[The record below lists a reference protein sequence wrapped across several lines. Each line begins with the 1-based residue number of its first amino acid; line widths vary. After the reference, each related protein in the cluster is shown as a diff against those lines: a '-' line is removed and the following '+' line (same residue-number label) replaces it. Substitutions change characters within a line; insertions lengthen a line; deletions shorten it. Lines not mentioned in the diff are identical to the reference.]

1 MKLLSVEFRKK
12 VWILLDLS
20 GFICYNI
27 IMKPSNETP
36 LLGWQIESEITAQL
50 AAMQS
55 QIDEQAVLIEK
66 QAALIKYY
74 EHQFLLLK
82 RRQFGASS
90 EKSDIDVRQLNLFPE
105 PEAVELSDINETEE
119 INYTRKK
126 RKGKREED
134 LSGLPV
140 ERIDYKLEG
149 DGRKCP
155 ECGETMCDIG
165 VSDIRRE
172 LRLTPAKVDVV
183 EHAVHACACKNP
195 ECVEIGGGTPI
206 IVKAEAPR
214 ALIPGSLA
222 SPSLVAHIIAQK
234 YSNGMP
240 LYRLE
245 KGFQYDG
252 VVVSRQN
259 MANWAIK
266 SVELYLV
273 LIYSMLVFFFMKEPV
288 AHSDGTHT
296 QVLRE
301 PGRAPQTKSC
311 VRVYRT
317 SACSERKIVIYE
329 YTETKREEHPKRFLE
344 DFAGFLHADGESGY
358 HNLPASIVIV
368 GCWAHLRRY
377 WENLLRTIPK
387 DKRKDSDAERGVA
400 YITQL
405 FLFEREFK
413 DLSPEKRY
421 KKRLEKSKP
430 VSDAFFAWA
439 EKLAPLP
446 KSPLGKPVHYALS
459 QRQYLENVFLDGR
472 LEFSNNRAERSV
484 KPYVMGRKA
493 WLFSTSPEGA
503 HANSVLYSIV
513 ETAKENGL
521 HPFLYIKYLLE
532 TLPNLKSSDAAHLLP
547 WSDTLPISCKTILK

>member
-1 MKLLSVEFRKK
+1 MNTFS
-12 VWILLDLS
+12 D
-20 GFICYNI
+20 
-27 IMKPSNETP
+27 TP
-36 LLGWQIESEITAQL
+36 LLGWQIESEIASQL
-50 AAMQS
+50 ESMQS
-55 QIDEQAVLIEK
+55 RIDELTALTEK

-74 EHQFLLLK
+74 ETQLLMLK
-82 RRQFGASS
+82 RRQFGVSS
-90 EKSDIDVRQLNLFPE
+90 EKTDIDVRQLNLFPE
-105 PEAVELSDINETEE
+105 PDKVDLHDINDSDVNDSDVNETEE

-140 ERIDYKLEG
+140 ERIDYKLSDEE
-149 DGRKCP
+149 RRCP
-155 ECGETMCDIG
+155 ECGELMCDIG
-165 VSDIRRE
+165 VSDVRRE
-172 LRLTPAKVDVV
+172 LRLTPAKVDIV

-195 ECVEIGGGTPI
+195 ECAEMGGGTPVI
-206 IVKAEAPR
+206 IKAESPK

-222 SPSLVAHIIAQK
+222 SASLVAHIISQK

-252 VVVSRQN
+252 VVISRQN
-259 MANWAIK
+259 MANWVIK
-266 SVELYLV
+266 SVEWYLN
-273 LIYSMLVFFFMKEPV
+273 LIYAMLVTFFMKESV

-301 PGRAPQTKSC
+301 QGRAPETKSC

-317 SACSERKIVIYE
+317 SGCSERKIVIYE
-329 YTETKREEHPKRFLE
+329 YTQTKGEEHPLRFLK
-344 DFAGFLHADGESGY
+344 DFEGFLHTDGESGY
-358 HNLPASIVIV
+358 HNLPETIVIV

-377 WENLLRTIPK
+377 WENLLKTIPK
-387 DKRKDSDAERGVA
+387 DKRKGSDAERGVA

-413 DLSPEKRY
+413 NLTPEERY
-421 KKRLEKSKP
+421 QKRLEKSKP

-459 QRQYLENVFLDGR
+459 QRKYLENVFLDGR

-493 WLFSTSPEGA
+493 WLFSTSSEGA

-532 TLPNLKSSDAAHLLP
+532 TLPNTNSSEMLHLLP
-547 WSDTLPISCKTILK
+547 WSNSLPVSCKALLK

>member
-1 MKLLSVEFRKK
+1 VSHGLFRKELK
-12 VWILLDLS
+12 
-20 GFICYNI
+20 
-27 IMKPSNETP
+27 
-36 LLGWQIESEITAQL
+36 
-50 AAMQS
+50 
-55 QIDEQAVLIEK
+55 LI
-66 QAALIKYY
+66 
-74 EHQFLLLK
+74 
-82 RRQFGASS
+82 
-90 EKSDIDVRQLNLFPE
+90 
-105 PEAVELSDINETEE
+105 
-119 INYTRKK
+119 
-126 RKGKREED
+126 
-134 LSGLPV
+134 
-140 ERIDYKLEG
+140 
-149 DGRKCP
+149 
-155 ECGETMCDIG
+155 
-165 VSDIRRE
+165 
-172 LRLTPAKVDVV
+172 PAKVSVV

-195 ECVEIGGGTPI
+195 ECADIGGGTTI
-206 IVKAEAPR
+206 IVKAESPK

-222 SPSLVAHIIAQK
+222 SPSLAAHIISQK

-245 KGFQYDG
+245 KGFLYDG
-252 VVVSRQN
+252 VVISRQN

-273 LIYSMLVFFFMKEPV
+273 LIYSMFVSFFMKESA

-301 PGRAPQTKSC
+301 PGRTPQTKSC

-317 SACSERKIVIYE
+317 SGCSERKIVIYE
-329 YTETKREEHPKRFLE
+329 YTETKREEHPQRFLK
-344 DFAGFLHADGESGY
+344 DFAGYLHTDGESGY
-358 HNLPASIVIV
+358 HNLPDSIIIV

-377 WENLLRTIPK
+377 WENLLKTIPK

-405 FLFEREFK
+405 FLFEREWGK
-413 DLSPEKRY
+413 LTPEERY
-421 KKRLEKSKP
+421 QKRLEKSKP
-430 VSDAFFAWA
+430 VADAFFAWA

-459 QRQYLENVFLDGR
+459 QRRYLENVFLDGR
-472 LEFSNNRAERSV
+472 LELSNNRAERSV
-484 KPYVMGRKA
+484 KPFVMGRKA

-532 TLPNLKSSDAAHLLP
+532 TLPNINSSTAEHLLP
-547 WSDTLPISCKTILK
+547 WSENLPDDCKAVLK

>member
-1 MKLLSVEFRKK
+1 MDTTIKN
-12 VWILLDLS
+12 LD
-20 GFICYNI
+20 Y
-27 IMKPSNETP
+27 E
-36 LLGWQIESEITAQL
+36 QEIESLRAQVSEL
-50 AAMQS
+50 TTTLSKM
-55 QIDEQAVLIEK
+55 EL
-66 QAALIKYY
+66 LIKHY
-74 EHQFLLLK
+74 ETQLLMAK
-82 RRQFGASS
+82 RRQFGSSS
-90 EKSDIDVRQLNLFPE
+90 EKTDIDIRQLNLFPE
-105 PEAVELSDINETEE
+105 PDEVSLPDINETEE
-119 INYTRKK
+119 IKYTRKK

-140 ERIDYKLEG
+140 ERVDYKLTG
-149 DGRKCP
+149 DERKCP
-155 ECGETMCDIG
+155 DCGEFMCDIG
-165 VSDIRRE
+165 VSDVRRE

-206 IVKAEAPR
+206 IIKAKSPK

-222 SPSLVAHIIAQK
+222 SPSLVAHIISQK

-252 VVVSRQN
+252 VVISRQN

-266 SVELYLV
+266 SVELYLI
-273 LIYSMLVFFFMKEPV
+273 LIYSMLISFFMKESV

-317 SACSERKIVIYE
+317 SGCSERKIVIYE
-329 YTETKREEHPKRFLE
+329 YTETKGKEHPQRFLK
-344 DFAGFLHADGESGY
+344 DFVGFLHTDGEEGY
-358 HNLPASIVIV
+358 HSLPAGITIV

-377 WENLLRTIPK
+377 WENLLKTIPEN
-387 DKRKDSDAERGVA
+387 KREGSDAERGVA

-405 FLFEREFK
+405 FLFERGFK
-413 DLSPEKRY
+413 NLSPEERY
-421 KKRLEKSKP
+421 HKRLEKSKP
-430 VSDAFFAWA
+430 VADAFFAWA

-446 KSPLGKPVHYALS
+446 KSPLGKPVYYALS
-459 QRQYLENVFLDGR
+459 QRIFLENVFLDGR
-472 LEFSNNRAERSV
+472 LELSNNRAERSV

-503 HANSVLYSIV
+503 HAGSVLYSII

-521 HPFLYIKYLLE
+521 HPFHYIKYLLE
-532 TLPNLKSSDAAHLLP
+532 VLPNSTAKDLGCLLP
-547 WSDTLPISCKTILK
+547 WSDSLPEFCKSSLR

>member
-1 MKLLSVEFRKK
+1 MSNLFAISRFSWYTVHME
-12 VWILLDLS
+12 
-20 GFICYNI
+20 NI
-27 IMKPSNETP
+27 TEKP
-36 LLGWQIESEITAQL
+36 LLGWQIE
-50 AAMQS
+50 AAMETQIES
-55 QIDEQAVLIEK
+55 MQAQIDEQAK
-66 QAALIKYY
+66 QIAKMEALIKYY
-74 EHQFLLLK
+74 ENQLLMLK
-82 RRQFGASS
+82 RRHFGTSS
-90 EKSDIDVRQLNLFPE
+90 EKTDIDVRQLNLFPAP
-105 PEAVELSDINETEE
+105 PEVDLPVLNETEE
-119 INYTRKK
+119 INYTWKK

-140 ERIDYKLEG
+140 ERIDHELSGEE
-149 DGRKCP
+149 RNCP
-155 ECGETMCDIG
+155 ECGEPMNDIG
-165 VSDIRRE
+165 IGDIRKE
-172 LRLTPAKVDVV
+172 LKLIPAKVVVV
-183 EHAVHACACKNP
+183 EHATHSYVCKNP

-206 IVKAEAPR
+206 IVKAESPK

-252 VVVSRQN
+252 VVISRQN

-273 LIYSMLVFFFMKEPV
+273 LIYSMLVSFFMKESV

-301 PGRAPQTKSC
+301 PGREAQTKSC

-317 SACSERKIVIYE
+317 SGCSERKIVIYE
-329 YTETKREEHPKRFLE
+329 YTETKGEEHPQKFLK
-344 DFAGFLHADGESGY
+344 DFKGWLHTDGESGY
-358 HNLPASIVIV
+358 HNLPPDIIIV

-377 WENLLRTIPK
+377 WENLLKTIPK
-387 DKRKDSDAERGVA
+387 DKREGSDAERGVA
-400 YITQL
+400 YINQL

-413 DLSPEKRY
+413 NLSPEERY
-421 KKRLEKSKP
+421 QKRLEKSKP
-430 VSDAFFAWA
+430 VADSFFAWA

-446 KSPLGKPVHYALS
+446 KSPLGKPVQYALS
-459 QRQYLENVFLDGR
+459 QRQYLENVFLDGQ
-472 LEFSNNRAERSV
+472 LELSNNRAERSV

-503 HANSVLYSIV
+503 HANSVLYSII

-521 HPFLYIKYLLE
+521 HPFHYIKYLLE
-532 TLPNLKSSDAAHLLP
+532 ILPNYPASDIERFLP
-547 WSDTLPISCKTILK
+547 WSNDLPEFCRAALK